1 MNPAIPHALEPLSRA
16 DPELAARVAQRL
28 ARNPGTPNPALLDW
42 LVSETIWALGVEVSF
57 GQAVAGGL
65 AELVGAVT
73 PERLNLF
80 CRHVR
85 DAVHAG
91 PTQGRI
97 MAESLPAV
105 LQCGAANVLDG
116 FLEAWRAMVQ
126 KGSHTL
132 GEPLQA
138 LGRLLAA
145 GDRAGA
151 AAYLELLHDTF
162 ARDLTYEEGRYLCRA
177 LPRTALGLTVERRA
191 WQLAELSRV
200 VRMDHRLVEPFL
212 RGLVKGLALL
222 SENALKD
229 FVSDAL
235 ARYRRSPGLG
245 ARRLALESR
254 AGQAHFTSLQVS
266 VGFDQVRDRLQRY
279 LQART
284 GLALVLRPL
293 SEAAAVPGLAPGAL
307 VCSDGQAMYLPAEI
321 GRFARRQDNLALYA
335 LLVRLEAC
343 FYEFGTVDFDLEKAL
358 ERCGPYTGSAAPPDG
373 GTGDLDRFLGMFPD
387 KPLAADLFTVFELG
401 RIRKQ
406 LVRHYPGLARRHYP
420 LLRREALADS
430 EPAGGF
436 LRCLFLRLALGL
448 PAEGCPG
455 ASGPESAALA
465 TITAAFEAALTVGSP
480 VEASAELTARLFD
493 TARCSCRRGSVRRDP
508 TAGPYW
514 PTPFGW
520 RPWPNPALSGSLP
533 FGPLAHAIREALAQK
548 GLKTYAA
555 DIRRRLA
562 ANAGG
567 LSVQDVHE
575 LCGAAD
581 LSGVRVD
588 ELLDSAGGYGSA
600 NADEPPENG
609 PVFWYP
615 EWDAALGDYL
625 PQHVRVRERTVVADG
640 VGFYADVLRRHH
652 ALVAQTRRA
661 FERLRPEGL
670 KRLRQWV
677 DGDEFDTRKL
687 IDLAVDRRIGE
698 VPSERIYTKRVKDR
712 REVAALLLVDIS
724 RSTANSVPGAG
735 AAVLDVEKEAIVL
748 LCEALRALGD
758 GFAVAG
764 FSGAGRLG
772 VDYFRIKGFE
782 ESLSD
787 EVKGRIGAVRPQRNT
802 RMGAAIRHAGR
813 ELEETAARVR
823 LLIVLSDGFPNDADY
838 RRHYAV
844 ADTRKA
850 VSELSARHIRFH
862 ALTVNL
868 PADPGL
874 DELYGKARHH
884 VISDV
889 TELPGRLLRVY
900 SALTR

>member
-1 MNPAIPHALEPLSRA
+1 
-16 DPELAARVAQRL
+16 
-28 ARNPGTPNPALLDW
+28 
-42 LVSETIWALGVEVSF
+42 
-57 GQAVAGGL
+57 
-65 AELVGAVT
+65 
-73 PERLNLF
+73 
-80 CRHVR
+80 
-85 DAVHAG
+85 
-91 PTQGRI
+91 
-97 MAESLPAV
+97 
-105 LQCGAANVLDG
+105 
-116 FLEAWRAMVQ
+116 
-126 KGSHTL
+126 
-132 GEPLQA
+132 
-138 LGRLLAA
+138 
-145 GDRAGA
+145 
-151 AAYLELLHDTF
+151 
-162 ARDLTYEEGRYLCRA
+162 
-177 LPRTALGLTVERRA
+177 
-191 WQLAELSRV
+191 
-200 VRMDHRLVEPFL
+200 
-212 RGLVKGLALL
+212 
-222 SENALKD
+222 
-229 FVSDAL
+229 
-235 ARYRRSPGLG
+235 
-245 ARRLALESR
+245 
-254 AGQAHFTSLQVS
+254 
-266 VGFDQVRDRLQRY
+266 
-279 LQART
+279 
-284 GLALVLRPL
+284 
-293 SEAAAVPGLAPGAL
+293 
-307 VCSDGQAMYLPAEI
+307 
-321 GRFARRQDNLALYA
+321 

-358 ERCGPYTGSAAPPDG
+358 ERCGPYTGCAAPPDG
-373 GTGDLDRFLGMFPD
+373 GAGDLDRFLGMFPD

-406 LVRHYPGLARRHYP
+406 LVRHYPGLVRRHYP

-430 EPAGGF
+430 GPAGGF
-436 LRCLFLRLALGL
+436 LGCLFLRLALGL
-448 PAEGCPG
+448 PEEGCPG
-455 ASGPESAALA
+455 ASGPESASLA

-493 TARCSCRRGSVRRDP
+493 TARCACRRGSVRRDP
-508 TAGPYW
+508 AAGSYW

-520 RPWPNPALSGSLP
+520 RPWPNPATSGSLP
-533 FGPLAHAIREALAQK
+533 FAPLAHAIRAVLAQK
-548 GLKTYAA
+548 GLKAYAA

-581 LSGVRVD
+581 LSGVGVD
-588 ELLDSAGGYGSA
+588 ELLDSAGGSALA

-625 PQHVRVRERTVVADG
+625 PQHVRVRERAVAADG

-813 ELEETAARVR
+813 DLEETAARVR

-900 SALTR
+900 NALTR

>member
-1 MNPAIPHALEPLSRA
+1 MNPVIPHALEPLSRA
-16 DPELAARVAQRL
+16 DPELATRVAERL
-28 ARNPGTPNPALLDW
+28 ARTPWRADPELLER
-42 LVSETIWALGVEVSF
+42 LASETIWALGVEISF

-65 AELVGAVT
+65 ADLIGAAA
-73 PERLNLF
+73 PERLDVF

-85 DAVHAG
+85 DAAHAG

-97 MAESLPAV
+97 MAERLPAV

-116 FLEAWRAMVQ
+116 FLKAWRAMAQ

-138 LGRLLAA
+138 LDRLLAA
-145 GDRAGA
+145 GDRPGA
-151 AAYLELLHDTF
+151 AVYLGLLHDTF
-162 ARDLTYEEGRYLCRA
+162 ARDLTYEEGRYLSRA
-177 LPRTALGLTVERRA
+177 LPRTALGLTLERRA
-191 WQLAELSRV
+191 WQLAELCRV
-200 VRMDHRLVEPFL
+200 IRTHHRLTEPFL
-212 RGLVKGLALL
+212 TGLGKGLALL

-235 ARYRRSPGLG
+235 ARYRRNPGLG
-245 ARRLALESR
+245 TRHLALESR
-254 AGQAHFTSLQVS
+254 AAQEHCASLQVN
-266 VGFDQVRDRLQRY
+266 VGFAQVRDRLQRY

-293 SEAAAVPGLAPGAL
+293 SEIAAAPGRAPGAL
-307 VCSDGQAMYLPAEI
+307 VCSDGHAIYLPVEI
-321 GRFARRQDNLALYA
+321 GRFVRRQDNLALYT

-343 FYEFGTVDFDLEKAL
+343 FHEFGTVDFDLEKAL
-358 ERCGPYTGSAAPPDG
+358 ERCRPYLGGAAPPDG
-373 GTGDLDRFLGMFPD
+373 GAGDLGCFLGMFPD
-387 KPLAADLFTVFELG
+387 PMLAADLFTVFELG
-401 RIRKQ
+401 RIRQRLLKYYPG
-406 LVRHYPGLARRHYP
+406 LVRHHYP

-430 EPAGGF
+430 GPASGF
-436 LRCLFLRLALGL
+436 LACLFLRLALGL
-448 PAEGCPG
+448 PEQDCPG
-455 ASGPESAALA
+455 AGGVATAALA
-465 TITAAFEAALTVGSP
+465 TITGASEAALAAGSP
-480 VEASAELTARLFD
+480 VEASAELTARFFD
-493 TARCSCRRGSVRRDP
+493 TARLSCRMGGVHLEL
-508 TAGPYW
+508 TAGSYW

-520 RPWPNPALSGSLP
+520 RPWPNPATSGRLP
-533 FGPLAHAIREALAQK
+533 FGPLAHTIRAALAQK
-548 GLKTYAA
+548 GLKAYAA

-567 LSVQDVHE
+567 LSAQDVRE
-575 LCGAAD
+575 LCGAVD
-581 LSGVRVD
+581 LSGVGVD
-588 ELLDSAGGYGSA
+588 ELLGPAGRSSPA
-600 NADEPPENG
+600 SPDESPEND

-625 PQHVRVRERTVVADG
+625 PQHVCMRERTVAADG
-640 VGFYADVLRRHH
+640 AGFYADVLRRHH
-652 ALVAQTRRA
+652 ALVVQTRRA
-661 FERLRPEGL
+661 FERLRPESL
-670 KRLRQWV
+670 RRLGQWV

-687 IDLAVDRRIGE
+687 IDLAVDRRTGE
-698 VPSERIYTKRVKDR
+698 VPSERIYAKRVKDR

-724 RSTANSVPGAG
+724 RSTANSVPGSG
-735 AAVLDVEKEAIVL
+735 AAVLDVEKEAIVI

-764 FSGAGRLG
+764 FSGSGRLG

-782 ESLSD
+782 EPLSD
-787 EVKGRIGAVRPQRNT
+787 EVKGRIGAVQPQHNT

-813 ELEETAARVR
+813 ELEETPGRVR
-823 LLIVLSDGFPNDADY
+823 LLMVLSDGFPNDAGY
-838 RRHYAV
+838 RHQYAV

-868 PADPGL
+868 PADPRL

-884 VISDV
+884 VISEV
-889 TELPGRLLRVY
+889 AELPGRLLRVY